1 MAELLHMIALSYQ
14 RNLARCTHRC
24 CKASEVKSYGRLSM
38 TAEALAPLWMD
49 CVTVDLIGV
58 GMGQALALWM
68 LAWAAA
74 AAHAH
79 PA

>member
-1 MAELLHMIALSYQ
+1 
-14 RNLARCTHRC
+14 
-24 CKASEVKSYGRLSM
+24 M